1 MRHSSWTL
9 FLVPLTLPLVLLCLP
24 GSMRSGGNDAP
35 AVGQA
40 YEHLQEADP
49 STPDPGVVSLG
60 SGDEGSGRTSEALF
74 KD

>member
-24 GSMRSGGNDAP
+24 GSMKSGGTNA
-35 AVGQA
+35 ATIGEV
-40 YEHLQEADP
+40 YEHVLELDP
-49 STPDPGVVSLG
+49 SIPELTMISRGE
-60 SGDEGSGRTSEALF
+60 GDEGSGEPSEALF